1 MATFNV
7 GPYSYASGA
16 SAETPQQYAGLAQ
29 AMNNAQ
35 PARVFPL
42 DSRTTQ
48 RQIAA
53 SQARTDL
60 ENQLGQALMQREVM
74 GDSSAPGA
82 MIDPSILSRGDA
94 RNLFQTATMQD
105 IGPSPA
111 GPDFQS
117 EFDALY
123 NDPQKL
129 ARALMT
135 AAPRVAGDATDP
147 ATADFNQ
154 TGKFDGTF
162 MEFLG
167 LPFQAFMQPGVSLL
181 GTIKGGIDA
190 YRDSQNPTGLG
201 GSNMGNADP
210 GAFGNNEPDLPDS
223 F

>member
-7 GPYSYASGA
+7 GPYQYASGA
-16 SAETPQQYAGLAQ
+16 SAETPQQFAGLAQ
-29 AMNNAQ
+29 AMTNAQ

-105 IGPSPA
+105 IGPDPA

-135 AAPRVAGDATDP
+135 AAPRVAGEAIDPTTGTD
-147 ATADFNQ
+147 TVEY
-154 TGKFDGTF
+154 TF
-162 MEFLG
+162 SDMEGLSSALG
-167 LPFQAFMQPGVSLL
+167 DIFS
-181 GTIKGGIDA
+181 
-190 YRDSQNPTGLG
+190 
-201 GSNMGNADP
+201 
-210 GAFGNNEPDLPDS
+210 AFGDVQLPSLTKVPSLISRAGRGLFDYDGDKGTGGTSFEGLPDS

>member
-7 GPYSYASGA
+7 GPYTYVSGA
-16 SAETPQQYAGLAQ
+16 SAETPQQFSGLAQ
-29 AMNNAQ
+29 AMTNAQ

-74 GDSSAPGA
+74 GDSSAPGT
-82 MIDPSILSRGDA
+82 MIDSSILSPGDA

-105 IGPSPA
+105 IGPDPA

-135 AAPRVAGDATDP
+135 AAPREAGEAIDPTTGTDTVEYTFNDMAGFRDAL
-147 ATADFNQ
+147 
-154 TGKFDGTF
+154 GKMGKSYRSS
-162 MEFLG
+162 G
-167 LPFQAFMQPGVSLL
+167 LPFGLL
-181 GTIKGGIDA
+181 GAMNMVDA
-190 YRDSQNPTGLG
+190 VVDGLNVDPANP
-201 GSNMGNADP
+201 NDEY
-210 GAFGNNEPDLPDS
+210 F
-223 F
+223 